1 MDDLISRQA
10 AIEAMTDKNIVENM
24 DSVIDTELHRCKR
37 AVHRIIAKIP
47 SPLKH
52 GKWNKIKENSWA
64 CSECKKENCYAFH
77 YNDDLTG
84 LILQDF
90 FCPNCGAR
98 MEGGENATD

>member
-1 MDDLISRQA
+1 MTNQE
-10 AIEAMTDKNIVENM
+10 AIEILGGIRACYNLFDEDDEIKYAALSKAIIV
-24 DSVIDTELHRCKR
+24 LK
-37 AVHRIIAKIP
+37 AAQ
-47 SPLKH
+47 KH

-90 FCPNCGAR
+90 FCPYCGAR
-98 MEGGENATD
+98 MDGEENEAN